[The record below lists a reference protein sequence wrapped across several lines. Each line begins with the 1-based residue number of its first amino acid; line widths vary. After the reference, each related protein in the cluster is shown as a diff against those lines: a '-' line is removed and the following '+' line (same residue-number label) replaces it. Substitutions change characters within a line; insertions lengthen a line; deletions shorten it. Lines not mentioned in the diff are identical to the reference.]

1 MDTMAEITLEITL
14 FGNPVPPKEISR
26 HIGVTATKAFLKGE
40 RNERLVLPRENL
52 WSLSSKGGDDVE
64 EEWNYLKSKL
74 GESWYK
80 LTEIAKLGGKTKI
93 AIVVR
98 IMKRMPPVYIP
109 ASMVKDAAEMG
120 ANIDVPYYNYSE
132 DDEI

>member
-1 MDTMAEITLEITL
+1 MDTMFEITLEITL

-26 HIGVTATKAFLKGE
+26 RIGVIATKAFLKGE
-40 RNERLVLPRENL
+40 RNKKLGVPKENL

-80 LTEIAKLGGKTKI
+80 LTEIAKLGGNTKI

-98 IMKRMPPVYIP
+98 IMERMPAVYIP

-120 ANIDVPYYNYSE
+120 ANIDVPYYDYSE
-132 DDEI
+132 DYKK